1 MQDWPNK
8 GFGRTTKSEQIPTN
22 INETDEET
30 NPEDDSDTNK
40 QRRPKIKEINLKSDK
55 PGPSEKAKEPNE
67 TKIIFQSS
75 GIVSNLSK
83 TLLQKHS
90 AVKQESEFEFI
101 PDKLART
108 AKMEPKQVI

>member
-1 MQDWPNK
+1 M
-8 GFGRTTKSEQIPTN
+8 TESEQILTH
-22 INETDEET
+22 IDKTDAET
-30 NPEDDSDTNK
+30 NPEDDSDAKNQK
-40 QRRPKIKEINLKSDK
+40 GPKIKEINLKPDK
-55 PGPSEKAKEPNE
+55 PEPSEKAKEPNE
-67 TKIIFQSS
+67 TKVIFQSS

-90 AVKQESEFEFI
+90 AVKHVSEFEEKLI